1 MEPDMKKAIMIAAIV
16 ILTVILIKHITN
28 ASSGSSSTTTKTAS
42 KTVFVDNDPHRYYY
56 GYGTPAVNHYNGYKA
71 QYYN

>member
-1 MEPDMKKAIMIAAIV
+1 MKKGLMIAASVV
-16 ILTVILIKHITN
+16 ITVILIKNITN
-28 ASSGSSSTTTKTAS
+28 ASSGSSGSTTTKTAS
-42 KTVFVDNDPHRYYY
+42 KTVFVDNDPHRHYY

>member
-1 MEPDMKKAIMIAAIV
+1 MEPEMKKGLMIACIV

-28 ASSGSSSTTTKTAS
+28 ASSGSSGTTTSAT
-42 KTVFVDNDPHRYYY
+42 KTVFVDNDPHRHYY

>member
-1 MEPDMKKAIMIAAIV
+1 MKKVIMIAAIV

-28 ASSGSSSTTTKTAS
+28 ASSGSSGSTTKTAS
-42 KTVFVDNDPHRYYY
+42 KTVFVDNDPHRHYY
-56 GYGTPAVNHYNGYKA
+56 GYGTPAVNNYNGYKA

>member
-1 MEPDMKKAIMIAAIV
+1 MKKVLMIAAIV

-28 ASSGSSSTTTKTAS
+28 ASSGSSGSSGSTTKTAS
-42 KTVFVDNDPHRYYY
+42 KTVFVDNDPHRHYY
-56 GYGTPAVNHYNGYKA
+56 GYGTPAVNNYNGYKA

>member
-1 MEPDMKKAIMIAAIV
+1 MEPEMKKGLMIALIV

-28 ASSGSSSTTTKTAS
+28 APTSSGTTSATAT
-42 KTVFVDNDPHRYYY
+42 KTVFVDNDPHRHYY
-56 GYGTPAVNHYNGYKA
+56 GYNAPVNQYNGYKA

>member
-1 MEPDMKKAIMIAAIV
+1 MKKALMIAAIV

-28 ASSGSSSTTTKTAS
+28 ASYGSGSTTTTKTAS
-42 KTVFVDNDPHRYYY
+42 KTVFVDNDPHRHYY
-56 GYGTPAVNHYNGYKA
+56 GYGTPDVNHYNGYKA

>member
-1 MEPDMKKAIMIAAIV
+1 MKKALMIAAIV

-28 ASSGSSSTTTKTAS
+28 ASYGSGSTTTTTKTAS
-42 KTVFVDNDPHRYYY
+42 KTVFVDNDPHRHYY
-56 GYGTPAVNHYNGYKA
+56 GYGSPNYNSYKA